1 VPYIVRMRVLVS
13 GGTGFLGGHIV
24 QELKDAG
31 HEPIVFARSSSN
43 TKPLEKR
50 GIEVRRGAFDAPA
63 SLRKACDGVDAVVH
77 AAGGGV
83 VRKIADYYRANS
95 ESTEALLA
103 SMRPE
108 MRFVL
113 ISSLA
118 AHGPALR
125 KRAGFDT
132 PVAFEDDADRPT
144 SHYGKSKKRAELA
157 CANSTQRCTLL
168 RPPALY
174 GAGEYRM
181 VPLFRLAQRGVVPTV
196 HPEGTLSLLSGRDC
210 ARAVVCAL
218 GSEHEGM
225 FYVSEPHP
233 ITRHAMAKAIA
244 RFGGHSRVISVPQSV
259 VQGAGRLS
267 EALAAARGKHA
278 MFNRDKAADICAPHQ
293 SCDPTH
299 AETSLGWKAKERF
312 IDSTCDIGRAYQDK
326 GWLP

>member
-1 VPYIVRMRVLVS
+1 MRVLVT
-13 GGTGFLGGHIV
+13 GGTGFLGGHIAL
-24 QELKDAG
+24 ELQNGG

-43 TKPLEKR
+43 TAALEAR
-50 GIEVRRGAFDAPA
+50 GVEIRRGAFDNPS
-63 SLRKACDGVDAVVH
+63 SLRAACEGVDAVVH

-83 VRKIADYYRANS
+83 VREVADYYRSNS

-103 SMRPE
+103 SLRGDTH
-108 MRFVL
+108 FVL

-125 KRAGFDT
+125 TRAGFDT
-132 PVAFEDDADRPT
+132 PVAFADDADAPT
-144 SHYGKSKKRAELA
+144 SHYGKSKLRAERA
-157 CANSTQRCTLL
+157 CLDSKVPCTIL

-196 HPEGTLSLLSGRDC
+196 HPKGTLSLLSGRDC
-210 ARAVVCAL
+210 ARAVVCSLEGA
-218 GSEHEGM
+218 HEGL
-225 FYVSEPHP
+225 FYVSEPRP

-244 RFGGHSRVISVPQSV
+244 RFAGHSRVLAIPQSV
-259 VQGAGRLS
+259 VLGAGRVS
-267 EALAAARGKHA
+267 EALSAARGKRA

-293 SCDPTH
+293 SCDPAH
-299 AETSLGWKAKERF
+299 AESTLEWQAEDRF
-312 IDSTCDIGRAYQDK
+312 VDSTRGIGLAYQDK